1 MKGIKPFSAFYYMR
15 ENKGRTVLCIFM
27 MILAALMFLAGNYI
41 GSEMY
46 SFEKEFE
53 YSDKLVVAGLQSNDE
68 EFRDFAG
75 FIKDVREDDKLK
87 SVMSTAYGF
96 GGMQHGT
103 VLNLEMGGWSYVFN
117 SVSDMEEVF
126 RHWGIEGDFSKCRHK
141 SVVISRDFA
150 NNKGIKEGDKID
162 QSFDKNLNATYTVDA
177 IIDDGS
183 FCTFYVYEDE
193 ENLGRMYIYSDT
205 MEGEELYSYVKNLA
219 KDRKVKISESERSL
233 VYPQFYVFYVIFYA
247 VDILIAIVLAVTINS
262 VITGQYLKRTYE
274 FGVYRALGKSK
285 REVKLK
291 VAAEVLAMNFIA
303 CILCFAAIFLFTY
316 LINELLYIPKG
327 EYLIYSS
334 PSGFMGF
341 IICEF
346 LVIVPLILSKG
357 RLMCKADVTE
367 F

>member
-1 MKGIKPFSAFYYMR
+1 MKSIKPFSAFYYMR
-15 ENKGRTVLCIFM
+15 ENKGRTALCMFM
-27 MILAALMFLAGNYI
+27 MILASLMFLAGNYI
-41 GSEMY
+41 GSGIY
-46 SFEKEFE
+46 GFEKEFE
-53 YSDKLVVAGLQSNDE
+53 YSDKLVVAGLQTNDE
-68 EFRDFAG
+68 EFKDFAA
-75 FIKDVREDDKLK
+75 FTKDVREDDKLK
-87 SVMSTAYGF
+87 SVMRTSYGF

-126 RHWGIEGDFSKCRHK
+126 RHWGIEGDFSKCGHK

-162 QSFDKNLNATYTVDA
+162 RSFDKSLDMTYTVDA

-183 FCTFYVYEDE
+183 FCTFYVYEHD
-193 ENLGRMYIYSDT
+193 NSLGRMYIYSDS

-219 KDRKVKISESERSL
+219 KDRKVNISESERDL

-247 VDILIAIVLAVTINS
+247 VDTLIAIVLAVTINS

-274 FGVYRALGKSK
+274 FGVYRALGKSR
-285 REVKLK
+285 REVRRK
-291 VAAEVLAMNFIA
+291 VAAEILAMDFIA
-303 CILCFAAIFLFTY
+303 CILGFAAIFLFTY
-316 LINELLYIPKG
+316 LMNELVYIPKG

-334 PSGFMGF
+334 PVGLIGF

-346 LVIVPLILSKG
+346 LIIVPLILSKG